1 MSFRQ
6 SFLFNTLFT
15 LAVNLLVK
23 PVWVFGIDRTVQ
35 NRLGEAEYGLF
46 FAIFNFSYLFQIVL
60 DFGLQNYNQTEIAA
74 DPTRLRKMLPGMLTV
89 KLLMS
94 FAYVLVVTF
103 VGVSLGYAV
112 ESYFPWLLLNQV
124 LLSLIIFLRSNIS
137 ANRLFLRDALLSISD
152 KILMIV
158 GSVFMLAGTFSWL
171 DLSIYHFVQIQTVA
185 LCITT
190 ILCFFSILHIQP
202 VFDWEPDTAALK
214 KILLDS
220 LPFAAAY
227 FLMTLYYR
235 LDTVMIEQMLG
246 SSGAQE
252 AGIYAQSYRIMESI
266 NNLGYLMAG
275 VLLPLFAYRLGLRMP
290 FLKEL
295 RHGYGLMLTMAAP
308 IISGGFFYAED
319 IIAALYPG
327 RDAAYSAAIFR
338 LLLLNFFPV
347 AMLYVISPLL
357 TANKSF
363 RWMLS
368 SLILAVAFNI
378 GLNYWLIPLK
388 GAWGAAFATLATQ
401 ALMLMS
407 YSIGMQKIFALNIP
421 VQLIVKSALVVSG
434 TVGCSVVVY
443 GLNLHWLLGLSL
455 IAIAALLLS
464 LFSGLVSKAA
474 FKLSVRE

>member
-23 PVWVFGIDRTVQ
+23 PIWVFGIDRTVQ
-35 NRLGEAEYGLF
+35 NRLGEAEYGMY

-60 DFGLQNYNQTEIAA
+60 DFGLQNYNQTEIAS
-74 DPTRLRKMLPGMLTV
+74 DPSRLRKMLPGMLLV
-89 KLLMS
+89 KLFMS
-94 FAYVLVVTF
+94 VAYVLLVTIIA
-103 VGVSLGYAV
+103 VSMGYAT
-112 ESYFPWLLLNQV
+112 EDFFPWLLLNQV
-124 LLSLIIFLRSNIS
+124 LMSLIIFLRSNIS
-137 ANRLFLRDALLSISD
+137 AHRLFLRDALLSISD
-152 KILMIV
+152 KVLMIA
-158 GSVFMLAGTFSWL
+158 GSAFMLAGTFSWL
-171 DLSIYHFVQIQTVA
+171 DLSIYHFVQIQTIALGITTV
-185 LCITT
+185 LCI
-190 ILCFFSILHIQP
+190 FSIVHIQP
-202 VFDWEPDTAALK
+202 VFDWKPDAAALK
-214 KILLDS
+214 KIVLDS

-290 FLKEL
+290 FLQEL
-295 RHGYGLMLTMAAP
+295 RHGYGLMLTMAVP
-308 IISGGFFYAED
+308 IVSGGFFYADD

-327 RDAAYSAAIFR
+327 RDATYSADIFR

-368 SLILAVAFNI
+368 SLVLAAALNI
-378 GLNYWLIPLK
+378 GLNYWLIPLE
-388 GAWGAAFATLATQ
+388 GARGAAVATLATQ
-401 ALMLMS
+401 ILMLLS
-407 YSIGMQKIFALNIP
+407 YSIGMRKIFAVTLP
-421 VQLIVKSALVVSG
+421 MHLACKSLIVVAG
-434 TVGCSVVVY
+434 TVGFSAMVY
-443 GLNLHWLLGLSL
+443 FLHLHWFVGLGLIGIGSL
-455 IAIAALLLS
+455 ALSLLS
-464 LFSGLVSKAA
+464 GLLSKAA
-474 FKLSVRE
+474 FQLSVRE